1 MDKKAIETLS
11 VNAVRDSIV
20 QCALLDQF
28 IPDND
33 KEPSWDGH
41 VYAYKNSSKR
51 KDAFLGRIPVQ
62 VKGTEKG
69 DLSKSKISFPVSII
83 DLHNYLND
91 GGVLFFVVYIGSTE
105 ARRQIYYTDLTPIKI
120 RMILKKKKG
129 EKTKNI
135 HLKCFPQDEDER
147 TSIVLNCIEQ
157 CKKQTSFKTAP
168 LPTLDELCKTGA
180 IERFEIP
187 IATTGKTDPE
197 RFLFSNDVY
206 VYVKLKNSAISQP
219 LEFIPKNIVATEIQ
233 TACITVG
240 EKLFYD
246 KIKIQQDGR
255 FVKTTFGQSFLL
267 IADKE
272 ERTIRVE
279 YKNSDSL
286 RNLVVD
292 LDFMLSYISEG
303 CFSYNGTPFP
313 FDNKGA
319 NLSNFAIEDEKQ
331 RLLYA
336 KKFVSLLDGLGC
348 KKDVSIS
355 KMSDADWYKANLLI
369 KALVDKE
376 TITEIPENLPAVF
389 FASIENL
396 RFMLYYKIASEKP
409 RTYALFDF
417 FRNEV
422 EVECLN
428 RNGERVPISQ
438 YANLDAETLLHTDNL
453 YLDAILPSFQK
464 LTRHDETIAR
474 ANFVLL
480 ELLGAYDRSGNPEFL
495 NTAEEFSAW
504 IMTASE
510 QELQYDIRLLNDL
523 QIKKRRRDLTAEEET
538 ELVQITEDR
547 DVLEQIKVG
556 AYLLLNQ
563 QTAARIHFERL
574 KPNEQEEFRKYPIC
588 RFCENF

>member
-1 MDKKAIETLS
+1 M
-11 VNAVRDSIV
+11 
-20 QCALLDQF
+20 
-28 IPDND
+28 
-33 KEPSWDGH
+33 
-41 VYAYKNSSKR
+41 
-51 KDAFLGRIPVQ
+51 
-62 VKGTEKG
+62 
-69 DLSKSKISFPVSII
+69 
-83 DLHNYLND
+83 
-91 GGVLFFVVYIGSTE
+91 
-105 ARRQIYYTDLTPIKI
+105 
-120 RMILKKKKG
+120 
-129 EKTKNI
+129 
-135 HLKCFPQDEDER
+135 
-147 TSIVLNCIEQ
+147 
-157 CKKQTSFKTAP
+157 
-168 LPTLDELCKTGA
+168 
-180 IERFEIP
+180 
-187 IATTGKTDPE
+187 
-197 RFLFSNDVY
+197 
-206 VYVKLKNSAISQP
+206 
-219 LEFIPKNIVATEIQ
+219 
-233 TACITVG
+233 
-240 EKLFYD
+240 
-246 KIKIQQDGR
+246 
-255 FVKTTFGQSFLL
+255 
-267 IADKE
+267 
-272 ERTIRVE
+272 
-279 YKNSDSL
+279 
-286 RNLVVD
+286 VD